1 MYKKFH
7 FFTTANNVKQ
17 IFEEDDLW
25 KDALYYHSHI
35 HLEDENWYEDE
46 ILFWLSDSGC
56 DIDSYDKENLIEE
69 VLSCCS
75 PVVVLPHAPSC
86 LYALGV
92 ECQNSEYGTPEKLI
106 QRGWSVDPTEPNRS
120 WQDFFYGMT
129 HEGNALVI
137 SDKYFFCC
145 SANENYQ
152 KAFENL
158 WGILVNCLP
167 DNFVNDIFHVTIVT
181 DIYSVDKRN
190 TRDTF
195 ELIAN
200 MIRDLIDDLNL
211 PYNIQVELISL
222 EGDFWK
228 KNELHD
234 RHIFSNYYMVNAS
247 KNLKAFPED
256 YSQRE
261 SQIIDFRY
269 IFTDYNPKSTAPI
282 FTMSSFLYSIEEA
295 LLKTYSH
302 NKQYALI
309 ENGQVQIYSYD
320 ANVQNSMNRML
331 RRWDAKD

>member
-1 MYKKFH
+1 
-7 FFTTANNVKQ
+7 
-17 IFEEDDLW
+17 
-25 KDALYYHSHI
+25 
-35 HLEDENWYEDE
+35 
-46 ILFWLSDSGC
+46 
-56 DIDSYDKENLIEE
+56 
-69 VLSCCS
+69 
-75 PVVVLPHAPSC
+75 
-86 LYALGV
+86 
-92 ECQNSEYGTPEKLI
+92 
-106 QRGWSVDPTEPNRS
+106 
-120 WQDFFYGMT
+120 
-129 HEGNALVI
+129 
-137 SDKYFFCC
+137 
-145 SANENYQ
+145 
-152 KAFENL
+152 
-158 WGILVNCLP
+158 
-167 DNFVNDIFHVTIVT
+167 
-181 DIYSVDKRN
+181 
-190 TRDTF
+190 
-195 ELIAN
+195 

-261 SQIIDFRY
+261 GQIIDFRY

-331 RRWDAKD
+331 RRWNAKD